1 MRNRNFVWLFFF
13 VYLIGFNINYSQ
25 VKEITLIDSDE
36 KDIIRD
42 VKILTKNDSVF
53 ATSNELG
60 HIYLD
65 LEFLKENKYFEIKT
79 SHFLY
84 NSITININT
93 LTDTIYLDRKP
104 YFLYEVVVT
113 APKKEKQFY
122 KISAYFRSWRLS
134 NSKLQNYVEGLKE
147 VVIPYDSSK
156 STREYFTAY
165 ISFKDSLFNKNF
177 IDISIGGDG
186 YLFTKI
192 YREDYYTR
200 FKNNYELIKK
210 SAYNFDLKE
219 DNSIVGNVKF
229 DIDNQIC
236 EIIKKD
242 VADGVKIF
250 GKSLS
255 YKNYVYEKWNN
266 LGKRHLQMSRNTI
279 KKEVKSKNK
288 IITVETVTEIYVFNV
303 DYQHVEKPKKYKN
316 IINPDKSFYNSLF
329 YEEYRKKYPLQPEI
343 EVQLNNLKFNE
354 NSY

>member
-219 DNSIVGNVKF
+219 
-229 DIDNQIC
+229 
-236 EIIKKD
+236 II
-242 VADGVKIF
+242 
-250 GKSLS
+250 
-255 YKNYVYEKWNN
+255 
-266 LGKRHLQMSRNTI
+266 
-279 KKEVKSKNK
+279 
-288 IITVETVTEIYVFNV
+288 
-303 DYQHVEKPKKYKN
+303 
-316 IINPDKSFYNSLF
+316 
-329 YEEYRKKYPLQPEI
+329 
-343 EVQLNNLKFNE
+343 QLLE
-354 NSY
+354 M